1 MRERL
6 WIAIDFYYR
15 ALKPGGWIEL
25 QELQFQVKCDDG
37 SVREDNKVDDFFKT
51 MKRALENFNV
61 DLLAMRNNKKNLIDA
76 GFAEVTEISFK
87 IPIGTWPKEPTLK
100 TIGLYN
106 RSMIHDALY
115 GVAVRPFT
123 RGLKWSPEEVE
134 VYLIDVR
141 KELMDSSNSQHGYTP
156 FTVVFGRKPG

>member
-1 MRERL
+1 ML
-6 WIAIDFYYR
+6 GKPLLTTISLHYR

-37 SVREDNKVDDFFKT
+37 TVREGNKVQDFFET

-61 DLLAMRNNKKNLIDA
+61 DLLAMRHNKKNVTDG
-76 GFAEVTEISFK
+76 GFVDVDEIPFK
-87 IPIGTWPKEPTLK
+87 IPIGTWPKDINMK
-100 TIGLYN
+100 KCGLYN

-123 RGLKWSPEEVE
+123 RGLGWTIEELE
-134 VYLIDVR
+134 LYLIDVR
-141 KELMDSSNSQHGYTP
+141 KELTDNSQHGYTP
-156 FTVVFGRKPG
+156 FNVVIGRKPG